1 MKAIRGISG
10 IAETGAAQAP
20 APGQRPTAD
29 RLAVEVRELG
39 KDFRHNWTRRIKTA
53 VHSVSFGVPQGSVFG
68 LLGPNGAGKTTT
80 LKMLLGLLPATRGE
94 AWLLGRPAGLPSSR
108 HRVGFLPENPYF
120 YDHLTAEEF
129 LIDSGALAG
138 MGRASAKAQAKDLL
152 VRVGLDGFS
161 KSRMRKFSKG
171 MLQRAGLAHALM
183 GDPEL
188 LFLDEPMSGL
198 DPIGRR
204 EVVDLLRELREEG
217 RTIVFSSHILHDVET
232 LCDRVVILRAGRV
245 VAEGPLDRLLD
256 GGHGDS
262 AGEIVA
268 RVSGPLLLP
277 TEFAGVAIEPLGS
290 RVRIVVP
297 DSTRMNALVAW
308 LAGHGVEI
316 VSLSRE
322 RRSLEDLFMAM
333 FQDAHEVGGDL
344 ERSASDGEG
353 GSAAASGGSA
363 RRLG

>member
-1 MKAIRGISG
+1 MKAIRGIWDGSRTST
-10 IAETGAAQAP
+10 APSAGA
-20 APGQRPTAD
+20 GERPSAD

-53 VHSVSFGVPQGSVFG
+53 VHSVSFGVPRGSVFG

-80 LKMLLGLLPATRGE
+80 LKMLLGILPATRGE
-94 AWLLGRPAGLPSSR
+94 AWLLGKPAGTPESR
-108 HRVGFLPENPYF
+108 RRVGFLPENPYF

-129 LIDSGALAG
+129 LIDSGELAG
-138 MGRASAKAQAKDLL
+138 CGRASAKVQAKELL
-152 VRVGLDGFS
+152 ARVGLEGS
-161 KSRMRKFSKG
+161 AKTRMRKFSKG

-232 LCDRVVILRAGRV
+232 LCDRVLILRAGRV
-245 VAEGPLDRLLD
+245 VAEGSLDTLLD
-256 GGHGDS
+256 SGRGE
-262 AGEIVA
+262 AAAEIVA
-268 RVSGPLLLP
+268 RASGPLLLP
-277 TEFAGVAIEPLGS
+277 TEFAGAVIEPLGS
-290 RVRIVVP
+290 RVRIVLP
-297 DSTRMNALVAW
+297 DASRANALVAW

-316 VSLSRE
+316 LALSRE
-322 RRSLEDLFMAM
+322 RRSLEDLFMNL
-333 FQDAHEVGGDL
+333 FQDAHEVGGER
-344 ERSASDGEG
+344 ERSVRGERGERVSDG
-353 GSAAASGGSA
+353 AM
-363 RRLG
+363 RRQG